1 MRVLRMIRWPWLLGL
16 GIACG
21 LLVAPMLAAPPAPED
36 RASIQIVV
44 TDAET
49 GQPVNQAHLTLQFSE
64 PGNKYK
70 LKRSRPTAYSAKT
83 NPQGRCKFVDIPLG
97 TIRLMV
103 TADHHESFGKDFEI
117 EKDGQIIEVKLKR
130 PQPQI

>member
-1 MRVLRMIRWPWLLGL
+1 MLGLRMIRWPWLLGF

-21 LLVAPMLAAPPAPED
+21 LLVAPMLTATPSPED
-36 RASIQIVV
+36 RTSVQIVV

-49 GQPVNQAHLTLQFSE
+49 GQPINQAHLTFQFRE
-64 PGNKYK
+64 PGNKFK
-70 LKRSRPTAYSAKT
+70 LKRSRPTTYTAKT
-83 NPQGRCKFVDIPLG
+83 NPQGRYKFLDIPKG

-103 TADHHESFGKDFEI
+103 TAEHHESFGKDFEI
-117 EKDGQIIEVKLKR
+117 EQDDQVIEIKLKK